1 MIKIEDLNYFSLKA
15 DGFDKTT
22 IIRANSSHEA
32 YGFFYFE
39 IMVDP
44 IPLEDVYLK
53 HISIHDDLCVEINGQ
68 NLYKS
73 VNDIMKRAIYPK
85 KNDKNPSLIVLNGK
99 ISVTYP

>member
-1 MIKIEDLNYFSLKA
+1 MIKIEDLYYYSLKA

>member
-1 MIKIEDLNYFSLKA
+1 MKA

-22 IIRANSSHEA
+22 IIRANSSYEA
-32 YGFFYFE
+32 YGFFYIE
-39 IMVDP
+39 IMEDP
-44 IPLEDVYLK
+44 IPLEDVYLE

-73 VNDIMKRAIYPK
+73 VNNIMKRAIYPK